1 MTLQVMADSMTSRIS
16 IVDSDNAL
24 RSRILTG
31 MRSQFEILEA
41 DNFEGAYR
49 LLQESE
55 LNVLLLAR

>member
-1 MTLQVMADSMTSRIS
+1 MTLQVMADSTTSRIG

>member
-1 MTLQVMADSMTSRIS
+1 MTLQVMAGFTTSRIG

-41 DNFEGAYR
+41 DNFEGAHR
-49 LLQESE
+49 LLRESE
-55 LNVLLLAR
+55 LDVLLLAR